1 MADLPADCLSTDPPF
16 TNVGL
21 DVFGTWAMMAR
32 RTRGCHAQ
40 SKRWAVIFTCLS
52 MRAAHIELIDS
63 TSVNRFFLDQGC
75 IWQFNPPHAPH
86 MGGYRERMVGLAM
99 RILDAM
105 FQQLGSSALTHD
117 MLSTLMAEVTAVIN
131 ARPLVPV

>member
-1 MADLPADCLSTDPPF
+1 MKLIRSDRGTKC
-16 TNVGL
+16 VG
-21 DVFGTWAMMAR
+21 ACR
-32 RTRGCHAQ
+32 
-40 SKRWAVIFTCLS
+40 
-52 MRAAHIELIDS
+52 ELNISSNIDS

-86 MGGYRERMVGLAM
+86 MRGSRARMVGLAM

-105 FQQLGSSALTHD
+105 FQQVGPSALTHD